1 MPTATVNGTAIYYE
15 QSGPEGAPLLVF
27 GNSLGTDLHMWDG
40 QAEALAGQYRI
51 LRYDSRGHGRS
62 AAPGGN
68 YTIAM
73 LADDLIG
80 LVDHLGIETFS
91 YCGLSMGGMVGQS
104 IGTHHGDRIRRLI
117 LCNTSSHMSPPEAW
131 TARIEAVT
139 SGGMEAV
146 VDAVVDRWFTPGF
159 QASSPAEVMP
169 IREMILT
176 TQPRGYAGCCAA
188 IRDMDQRESIRAI
201 TVPTLVIAGG
211 KDPATPIE
219 AAELIA
225 GRIPGA
231 RLHVIDNAAHLSN
244 IEGRDEFTRTIS
256 AFLE

>member
-1 MPTATVNGTAIYYE
+1 
-15 QSGPEGAPLLVF
+15 
-27 GNSLGTDLHMWDG
+27 
-40 QAEALAGQYRI
+40 
-51 LRYDSRGHGRS
+51 
-62 AAPGGN
+62 
-68 YTIAM
+68 
-73 LADDLIG
+73 
-80 LVDHLGIETFS
+80 
-91 YCGLSMGGMVGQS
+91 
-104 IGTHHGDRIRRLI
+104 
-117 LCNTSSHMSPPEAW
+117 
-131 TARIEAVT
+131 
-139 SGGMEAV
+139 
-146 VDAVVDRWFTPGF
+146 VVDRWFTPGF
-159 QASSPAEVMP
+159 QASSPAEVAP